1 MGNKNLKKGFMY
13 EKLCP
18 ITTGHMEVTKEQK
31 KEAKERIKETMKMVN
46 KRLEEIKK

>member
-1 MGNKNLKKGFMY
+1 MGNNKLKKGFMY

-18 ITTGHMEVTKEQK
+18 ITIGHVKVTKEQK
-31 KEAKERIKETMKMVN
+31 IESKKRIKETMKKVN